1 MTVRYGPIMGRALRD
16 LHWYD
21 TIDLLVSHS
30 WLSKDSFA
38 LSFTKRCKW
47 VANHMTTRSP
57 TGVAGK
63 QHSVSRK
70 LWYILRVEPQKQCIR
85 LSLSKTNTPQLG
97 TPRCLKKYRNDFYA
111 LISPHSVLRL
121 RTLDHPPSH
130 PLVET
135 LRSCLVSPLN
145 QQSPIS

>member
-1 MTVRYGPIMGRALRD
+1 MGRALRD

-47 VANHMTTRSP
+47 VANQT
-57 TGVAGK
+57 AFC
-63 QHSVSRK
+63 VSETMVY
-70 LWYILRVEPQKQCIR
+70 LIRVEPQKQCIR

-97 TPRCLKKYRNDFYA
+97 TPRCLKKYRKDFYA
-111 LISPHSVLRL
+111 LIPPHSVLRL